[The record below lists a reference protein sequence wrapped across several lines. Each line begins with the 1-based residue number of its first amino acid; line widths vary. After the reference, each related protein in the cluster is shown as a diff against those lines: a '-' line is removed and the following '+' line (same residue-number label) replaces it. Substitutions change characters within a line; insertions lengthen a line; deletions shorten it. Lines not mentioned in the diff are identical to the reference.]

1 MALGWEHTPGPVKVQ
16 AKVYVSSL
24 DRDSFRQTGSGFG
37 TVANG
42 NNTNIQFQDFETKG
56 IDLRVLRYWKLGEVE
71 QAMSVGY
78 SGYFM
83 ESPYLEEV
91 ATGNPNATRGT
102 LSRKLTRESNVN
114 SLFAEN
120 RFALGKW
127 AITPGV
133 RFENIRQIVDEK
145 TGTGRQEDRTD
156 NVPLL
161 GLGVVY
167 DLTETTDLYFN
178 ASEGY
183 TPVAFATAVPLGT
196 SQSISE
202 DIEAAKVDSYELG
215 ARHKSKSLV
224 VDVSA
229 FQIFY
234 SNLFGSDGSGATQ
247 KFINTGAGL
256 HRGVDASVQ
265 WRLSNDVSAW
275 KQNWGDLD
283 LYFNAMALSAE
294 FVSGPR
300 DGKRPQYAPDYTFRT
315 GLIYK
320 PQERDKIALMATIFD
335 EHYGD
340 DTNTDNFV
348 IPSYTVVDLTFEK
361 GFKGFEL
368 VGGINNI
375 LDKKYYARV
384 RGTGIDPALPRN
396 VYLGVQT
403 QF

>member
-1 MALGWEHTPGPVKVQ
+1 M
-16 AKVYVSSL
+16 
-24 DRDSFRQTGSGFG
+24 
-37 TVANG
+37 
-42 NNTNIQFQDFETKG
+42 
-56 IDLRVLRYWKLGEVE
+56 
-71 QAMSVGY
+71 
-78 SGYFM
+78 
-83 ESPYLEEV
+83 
-91 ATGNPNATRGT
+91 
-102 LSRKLTRESNVN
+102 
-114 SLFAEN
+114 
-120 RFALGKW
+120 
-127 AITPGV
+127 
-133 RFENIRQIVDEK
+133 
-145 TGTGRQEDRTD
+145 
-156 NVPLL
+156 

-167 DLTETTDLYFN
+167 DLSEKTDLYFN

-202 DIEAAKVDSYELG
+202 DIESAKVDSQEIGL
-215 ARHKSKSLV
+215 RHQSQSLV
-224 VDVSA
+224 YDVSA

-234 SNLFGSDGSGATQ
+234 SNLFGSDGSGTTQ

-265 WRLSNDVSAW
+265 WRLSNDVSLW
-275 KQNWGDLD
+275 NKNWGDLD
-283 LYFNAMALSAE
+283 MYFNAMALSAE

-320 PQERDKIALMATIFD
+320 PQERDKLALMATVFD

-340 DTNTDNFV
+340 DTNTANFV

-368 VGGINNI
+368 VGGINNL

-384 RGTGIDPALPRN
+384 RATGIDPALPRN